1 MRFFDKIIVILYFNK
16 ISMRNSLFKFLLVL
30 MIASA
35 FFDCARRGTPTG
47 GPKDTIPPVLI
58 KTIPANETV
67 NFTEKQIKIYFDE
80 YIKLKD
86 VNKKLVIS
94 PPQKNDPILTP
105 VGTASKFITI
115 KILDTLDANTTYAF
129 NFGNSIVDNNEE
141 NELGNFKYVFS
152 TGTYIDSL
160 NLAGE
165 VTDPMVKKT
174 VKGIDVMLYE
184 YNASFTDSV
193 IYKQKPRYIA
203 NTLDS
208 TLFELTNLREG
219 KYLLIALKD
228 ANNNK
233 IYNPEIDKIGF
244 IKDTVVLPTD
254 QKYNFTIFK
263 EVPKLKVFKP
273 KEVSKGRIHFGFEGD
288 ASAVKIELLT
298 QKPADFKSQ
307 IVFEKDKDTLNYWY
321 TPFEADSL
329 NFLVTKNDYTE
340 NFTLRPRSTKID
352 SLIITQNATGTLHLI
367 DTFSIATNTPIVNFD
382 RSKINIINITEKDTT
397 VLDFKEIL
405 SESKTKLTLNFDKK
419 HNTEYNFE
427 LKAKA
432 ITDIFGLSNDSIVYK
447 LKTKTPED
455 YGIINIDLT
464 STKNTALIVE
474 LLNDKDVLIR
484 RIKIDKPQKV
494 SFNLLSPGNYGVRV
508 TLDENNNG
516 VWDTGNFLNKRQP
529 EVVKYFDK
537 KIELRANWDV
547 NELFNLD

>member
-1 MRFFDKIIVILYFNK
+1 
-16 ISMRNSLFKFLLVL
+16 MRNSLLKFLLVL
-30 MIASA
+30 IVASA

-47 GPKDTIPPVLI
+47 GSKDTIPPVLI
-58 KTIPANETV
+58 KAIPANETV
-67 NFTEKQIKIYFDE
+67 NFKEKQIKIYFDE

-86 VNKKLVIS
+86 VSQKLVIS

-115 KILDTLDANTTYAF
+115 KILDTLDANTTYSF

-141 NELGNFKYVFS
+141 NKLGNFKYVFS

-165 VTDPMVKKT
+165 VIDPMVKKT

-184 YNASFTDSV
+184 YNASYTDSV
-193 IYKQKPRYIA
+193 IYKQKPRYIG

-208 TLFELTNLREG
+208 TLFELTNLRAG

-244 IKDTVVLPTD
+244 IKDTITIPTD

-263 EVPKLKVFKP
+263 EIPKIKVFRP
-273 KEVSKGRIHFGFEGD
+273 KEVSKGRIHFGFEGNATD
-288 ASAVKIELLT
+288 LNIELLT

-307 IVFEKDKDTLNYWY
+307 IVFEKGKDTLNYWY

-340 NFTLRPRSTKID
+340 KFTLRPRSSKID
-352 SLIITQNATGTLHLI
+352 SLKMTQNVSGTLHLI
-367 DTFSIATNTPIVNFD
+367 DTFSITTNTPIMNFD
-382 RSKINIINITEKDTT
+382 RSKIKITEKDSTL
-397 VLDFKEIL
+397 VDFKETL
-405 SESKTKLTLNFDKK
+405 SKSKTKLTLNFDKK
-419 HNTEYNFE
+419 YNTDYNFE
-427 LKAKA
+427 LKSKA

-455 YGIINIDLT
+455 YGIINIDVL
-464 STKNTALIVE
+464 STKNSAFIVE
-474 LLNDKDVLIR
+474 LLNEKDVLIR
-484 RIKIDKPQKV
+484 LIKIDKPQKV
-494 SFNLLSPGNYGVRV
+494 SFNLLTPGNYGIRV
-508 TLDENNNG
+508 TIDENNNG
-516 VWDTGNFLNKRQP
+516 IWDTGSFLDKRQP

-547 NELFNLD
+547 NESFILD

>member
-1 MRFFDKIIVILYFNK
+1 
-16 ISMRNSLFKFLLVL
+16 MRNSLVKFLLVL

-47 GPKDTIPPVLI
+47 GLKDTIPPILI
-58 KTIPANETV
+58 KAIPADQTV
-67 NFTEKQIKIYFDE
+67 NFKEKQIKIYFDE

-86 VNKKLVIS
+86 VSKKLVIS
-94 PPQKNDPILTP
+94 PPPKKDPILTP

-115 KILDTLDANTTYAF
+115 KIQDTLDANTTYAF

-141 NELGNFKYVFS
+141 NKLENFKYVFS

-165 VTDPMVKKT
+165 VTDPMVKKI

-184 YNASFTDSV
+184 YNDSFTDSV

-244 IKDTVVLPTD
+244 IKDTIVLPTD

-263 EVPKLKVFKP
+263 EIPKLKVFRP
-273 KEVSKGRIHFGFEGD
+273 KEVSKGRIQFGFEGNAND
-288 ASAVKIELLT
+288 LNIELLT
-298 QKPADFKSQ
+298 QKPADFRSQ
-307 IVFEKDKDTLNYWY
+307 IVFEKNKDTINYWY
-321 TPFEADSL
+321 TPFEADSI
-329 NFLVTKNDYTE
+329 NFLVSKNDYSE
-340 NFTLRPRSTKID
+340 KFTARIRITKID
-352 SLIITQNATGTLHLI
+352 SLKITQSAAGILHLI

-397 VLDFKEIL
+397 IVDFKETL

-419 HNTEYNFE
+419 YNTEYNFE

-432 ITDIFGLSNDSIVYK
+432 ITDIFGVSNDSIVYK

-455 YGIINIDLT
+455 YGIINIDLS
-464 STKNTALIVE
+464 STKNTPLIVE

-484 RIKIDKPQKV
+484 LIKIDKPQKV
-494 SFNLLSPGNYGVRV
+494 SFNLLPPGNYGVRV

-516 VWDTGNFLNKRQP
+516 VWDTGSFLNKRQP
-529 EVVKYFDK
+529 EAVKYFDK

-547 NELFNLD
+547 NEAFSLD

>member
-1 MRFFDKIIVILYFNK
+1 MR
-16 ISMRNSLFKFLLVL
+16 ISFFKFLLVL

-58 KTIPANETV
+58 KAIPAMETV
-67 NFTEKQIKIYFDE
+67 NFKEKQIKIYFDE

-86 VNKKLVIS
+86 VSQKLVIS
-94 PPQKNDPILTP
+94 PPQKTNPILTP

-115 KILDTLDANTTYAF
+115 KIQDTLDANTTYSF

-141 NELGNFKYVFS
+141 NKLGNFKYVFS

-165 VTDPMVKKT
+165 VTDPMMKKT

-184 YNASFTDSV
+184 YNASYTDSV
-193 IYKQKPRYIA
+193 IYKQKPRYIG

-208 TLFELTNLREG
+208 TLFELTNLRAG

-244 IKDTVVLPTD
+244 IKDTITIPTD

-263 EVPKLKVFKP
+263 EIPKLKVFRP
-273 KEVSKGRIHFGFEGD
+273 KEVSKGRIQFGFEGKAND
-288 ASAVKIELLT
+288 LDIELLT

-307 IVFEKDKDTLNYWY
+307 IVFEKGKDTLNYWY

-329 NFLVTKNDYTE
+329 TFSVKKNDYTE
-340 NFTLRPRSTKID
+340 KFTLRPRSTKID
-352 SLIITQNATGTLHLI
+352 SLKMTQNATGTLHLI
-367 DTFSIATNTPIVNFD
+367 DTFSITTNTPMVSFD
-382 RSKINIINITEKDTT
+382 RSKIKITEKDSTL
-397 VLDFKEIL
+397 VDFKETL
-405 SESKTKLTLNFDKK
+405 SKSKTKLTLNFDKK
-419 HNTEYNFE
+419 YNTDYNFE
-427 LKAKA
+427 LKSKA

-455 YGIINIDLT
+455 YGIINIDLS

-474 LLNDKDVLIR
+474 LLNEKDVLIR
-484 RIKIDKPQKV
+484 LIKIDKPQKV

-508 TLDENNNG
+508 TIDENNNG
-516 VWDTGNFLNKRQP
+516 VWDTGSFLDKRQP

-547 NELFNLD
+547 NESFTLD

>member
-1 MRFFDKIIVILYFNK
+1 MR
-16 ISMRNSLFKFLLVL
+16 ISFFKFLLVL

-58 KTIPANETV
+58 KAIPAMETV
-67 NFTEKQIKIYFDE
+67 NFKEKQIKIYFDE

-86 VNKKLVIS
+86 VSQKLVIS
-94 PPQKNDPILTP
+94 PPQKTNPILTP

-115 KILDTLDANTTYAF
+115 KIQDTLDANTTYSF

-141 NELGNFKYVFS
+141 NKLGNFKYVFS

-165 VTDPMVKKT
+165 VTDPMMKKT

-184 YNASFTDSV
+184 YNASYTDSV
-193 IYKQKPRYIA
+193 IYKQKPRYIG

-208 TLFELTNLREG
+208 TLFELTNLRAG

-244 IKDTVVLPTD
+244 IKDTITIPTD

-263 EVPKLKVFKP
+263 EIPKLKVFRP
-273 KEVSKGRIHFGFEGD
+273 KEVSKGRIQFGFEGNAND
-288 ASAVKIELLT
+288 LDIELLT

-307 IVFEKDKDTLNYWY
+307 IVFEKGKDTLNYWY

-329 NFLVTKNDYTE
+329 TFSVKKNDYTE
-340 NFTLRPRSTKID
+340 KFTLRPRGTKID
-352 SLIITQNATGTLHLI
+352 SLKMTQNATGTLHLI
-367 DTFSIATNTPIVNFD
+367 DTFSITTNTPMVSFD
-382 RSKINIINITEKDTT
+382 RSKIKITEKDSTL
-397 VLDFKEIL
+397 VDFKETL
-405 SESKTKLTLNFDKK
+405 SKSKTKLTLNFDKK
-419 HNTEYNFE
+419 YNTDYNFE
-427 LKAKA
+427 LKSKA

-455 YGIINIDLT
+455 YGIINIDLS

-474 LLNDKDVLIR
+474 LLNEKDVLIR
-484 RIKIDKPQKV
+484 LIKIDKPQKV

-508 TLDENNNG
+508 TIDENKNG
-516 VWDTGNFLNKRQP
+516 VWDTGSFLDKRQP

-537 KIELRANWDV
+537 KTELRANWDV
-547 NELFNLD
+547 NLRLNYDANGLFTLD

>member
-1 MRFFDKIIVILYFNK
+1 MR
-16 ISMRNSLFKFLLVL
+16 ISFFKFLLVL

-58 KTIPANETV
+58 KAIPAIETV
-67 NFTEKQIKIYFDE
+67 NFKEKQIKIYFDE
-80 YIKLKD
+80 YVKLKD
-86 VNKKLVIS
+86 VGQKLVIS
-94 PPQKNDPILTP
+94 PPQKTDPVITP

-115 KILDTLDANTTYAF
+115 KILDTLDANTTYSF

-141 NELGNFKYVFS
+141 NKLENFKYVFS

-165 VTDPMVKKT
+165 VTDPMMKKT

-184 YNASFTDSV
+184 YNASYTDSV
-193 IYKQKPRYIA
+193 IYKQKPRYIG

-208 TLFELTNLREG
+208 TLFELTNLRAG
-219 KYLLIALKD
+219 KYLLIALND

-244 IKDTVVLPTD
+244 IKDTVTIPTD

-263 EVPKLKVFKP
+263 EIPNLKVFRP
-273 KEVSKGRIHFGFEGD
+273 KEVSKGLIQFGFEGN
-288 ASAVKIELLT
+288 ASAINIELLT

-307 IVFEKDKDTLNYWY
+307 IVFEKGKDTLNYWY

-329 NFLVTKNDYTE
+329 NFVVSKNDYTE
-340 NFTLRPRSTKID
+340 KFTVRPRSTKID
-352 SLIITQNATGTLHLI
+352 SLKITQNATGTLHLI
-367 DTFSIATNTPIVNFD
+367 DTFSIATNTPMVNFD
-382 RSKINIINITEKDTT
+382 RFRINIINITNKDTT
-397 VLDFKEIL
+397 AVVFTETLN
-405 SESKTKLTLNFDKK
+405 ESKTKLTLNFDKK
-419 HNTEYNFE
+419 YNTEYNFE
-427 LKAKA
+427 LKSKA
-432 ITDIFGLSNDSIVYK
+432 ITDIFGISNDSIVYK

-455 YGIINIDLT
+455 YGIINIDLM

-484 RIKIDKPQKV
+484 KVKLDKPQMV
-494 SFNLLSPGNYGVRV
+494 IFDLLSPGNYGVRV

-516 VWDTGNFLNKRQP
+516 IWDTGSFLDKRQP
-529 EVVKYFDK
+529 EVIKYFDE
-537 KIELRANWDV
+537 KIELRANWDL
-547 NELFNLD
+547 NYSFILD

>member
-1 MRFFDKIIVILYFNK
+1 MK
-16 ISMRNSLFKFLLVL
+16 ISLIKFLLVL

-58 KTIPANETV
+58 KAIPAMETI
-67 NFTEKQIKIYFDE
+67 NFKEKQIKIYFDE

-86 VNKKLVIS
+86 VNQKLVIS
-94 PPQKNDPILTP
+94 PPQKTNPILTP
-105 VGTASKFITI
+105 VGTASKFINI
-115 KILDTLDANTTYAF
+115 KILDTLDANTTYSF

-141 NELGNFKYVFS
+141 NKLGNFKYVFS

-165 VTDPMVKKT
+165 VTDPMMKKT
-174 VKGIDVMLYE
+174 IKGIDVMLYE
-184 YNASFTDSV
+184 YNASYTDSV

-208 TLFELTNLREG
+208 TLFELTNLRAG

-244 IKDTVVLPTD
+244 IKDTLTIPTD

-263 EVPKLKVFKP
+263 EIPKLKVFRP
-273 KEVSKGRIHFGFEGD
+273 KEISKGRIQFGFEGKATD
-288 ASAVKIELLT
+288 LNIELLT
-298 QKPADFKSQ
+298 QKPSDFKSQ
-307 IVFEKDKDTLNYWY
+307 IVYEKGKDTLNYWY
-321 TPFEADSL
+321 TPYEADSL
-329 NFLVTKNDYTE
+329 TFLVTKNDYTE
-340 NFTLRPRSTKID
+340 KFTLRPRSSKID
-352 SLIITQNATGTLHLI
+352 SLKVAQNATGTLHLI
-367 DTFSIATNTPIVNFD
+367 DTFSIATNTPIANFD
-382 RSKINIINITEKDTT
+382 RSKIKITTKDSTL
-397 VLDFKEIL
+397 VDFKETL
-405 SESKTKLTLNFDKK
+405 SKSKTKLTLSFDKK
-419 HNTEYNFE
+419 HNTDYNFE
-427 LKAKA
+427 FSSKA

-447 LKTKTPED
+447 LKTKAPED
-455 YGIINIDLT
+455 YGIINIDLL

-474 LLNDKDVLIR
+474 LLNEKDVLIR
-484 RIKIDKPQKV
+484 LIKIDKPQKV
-494 SFNLLSPGNYGVRV
+494 SFNLLSPGNYGLRV
-508 TLDENNNG
+508 TIDKNNNG
-516 VWDTGNFLNKRQP
+516 IWDTGSFFDKRQP

-547 NELFNLD
+547 NESFMLD

>member
-1 MRFFDKIIVILYFNK
+1 MK
-16 ISMRNSLFKFLLVL
+16 NSLVKFLLVL

-35 FFDCARRGTPTG
+35 FFECARRGKPTG
-47 GPKDTIPPVLI
+47 GLKDTIPPVLI
-58 KTIPANETV
+58 KAIPAIETV
-67 NFTEKQIKIYFDE
+67 NFKNKQIKIYFDE

-94 PPQKNDPILTP
+94 PPQKNNPIITP

-141 NELGNFKYVFS
+141 NKLGNFKYVFS

-160 NLAGE
+160 NVKGE
-165 VTDPMVKKT
+165 VTDPLMKKK
-174 VKGIDVMLYE
+174 VNNIDVMLYE

-208 TLFELTNLREG
+208 TLFEITNLRAG

-233 IYNPEIDKIGF
+233 IYNPKIDKIGF
-244 IKDTVVLPTD
+244 IKDTLVVPTD
-254 QKYNFTIFK
+254 KEYNFTIFK
-263 EVPKLKVFKP
+263 EVPELKVFKP
-273 KEVSKGRIHFGFEGD
+273 VEASKGHLIFGFEGD
-288 ASAVKIELLT
+288 ASALNIEILS
-298 QKPADFKSQ
+298 QKPANFKSQ
-307 IVFEKDKDTLNYWY
+307 IVFEKEKDTANFWY

-329 NFLVTKNDYTE
+329 TFSVSKNNYSE
-340 NFTLRPRSTKID
+340 KFTLRPRSTKID
-352 SLIITQNATGTLHLI
+352 SLKIIQNATSFLHLI
-367 DTFSIATNTPIVNFD
+367 DTFSIVTNTPIVNFD
-382 RSKINIINITEKDTT
+382 RSKIKITEKDST
-397 VLDFKEIL
+397 VVDFKESI
-405 SESKTKLTLNFDKK
+405 SKSKTKLTLNFDKK
-419 HNTEYNFE
+419 HNKEYKFE
-427 LKAKA
+427 LKSKA
-432 ITDIFGLSNDSIVYK
+432 ITDIFGLSNDSIVYR
-447 LKTKTPED
+447 LKTKLPED
-455 YGIINIDLT
+455 YGTINIDLS
-464 STKNTALIVE
+464 STKKTALIVE
-474 LLNDKDVLIR
+474 LLDDKDVLIR
-484 RIKIDKPQKV
+484 LAKIDKPQKV
-494 SFNLLSPGNYGVRV
+494 SFNLLSPGNYSVRV

-516 VWDTGNFLNKRQP
+516 VWDTGSFLNKRQP

>member
-1 MRFFDKIIVILYFNK
+1 
-16 ISMRNSLFKFLLVL
+16 

-58 KTIPANETV
+58 KAIPAMETV
-67 NFTEKQIKIYFDE
+67 NFKEKQIKIYFDE

-86 VNKKLVIS
+86 VSQKLVIS
-94 PPQKNDPILTP
+94 PPQKTNPILTP

-115 KILDTLDANTTYAF
+115 KIQDTLDANTTYSF

-141 NELGNFKYVFS
+141 NKLGNFKYVFS

-165 VTDPMVKKT
+165 VTDPMMKKT

-184 YNASFTDSV
+184 YNASYTDSV
-193 IYKQKPRYIA
+193 IYKQKPRYIG

-208 TLFELTNLREG
+208 TLFELTNLRAG

-244 IKDTVVLPTD
+244 IKDTITIPTD

-263 EVPKLKVFKP
+263 EIPKLKVFRP
-273 KEVSKGRIHFGFEGD
+273 KEVSKGRIQFGFEGKAND
-288 ASAVKIELLT
+288 LDIELLT

-307 IVFEKDKDTLNYWY
+307 IVFEKGKDTLNYWY

-329 NFLVTKNDYTE
+329 TFSVKKNDYTE
-340 NFTLRPRSTKID
+340 KFTLRPRSTKID
-352 SLIITQNATGTLHLI
+352 SLKMTQNATGTLHLI
-367 DTFSIATNTPIVNFD
+367 DTFSITTNTPMVSFD
-382 RSKINIINITEKDTT
+382 RSKIKITEKDSTL
-397 VLDFKEIL
+397 VDFKETL
-405 SESKTKLTLNFDKK
+405 SKSKTKLTLNFDKK
-419 HNTEYNFE
+419 YNTDYNFE
-427 LKAKA
+427 LKSKA

-455 YGIINIDLT
+455 YGIINIDLS

-474 LLNDKDVLIR
+474 LLNEKDVLIR
-484 RIKIDKPQKV
+484 LIKIDKPQKV

-508 TLDENNNG
+508 TIDENNNG
-516 VWDTGNFLNKRQP
+516 VWDTGSFLDKRQP

-547 NELFNLD
+547 NESFTLD

>member
-1 MRFFDKIIVILYFNK
+1 
-16 ISMRNSLFKFLLVL
+16 MRNSLIKFLLVL

-47 GPKDTIPPVLI
+47 GPKDTIPPVLV
-58 KTIPANETV
+58 KAIPNVESV
-67 NFTEKQIKIYFDE
+67 NFKGDKIKIYFDE
-80 YIKLKD
+80 YIKIKD
-86 VNKKLVIS
+86 VRKNLVIS
-94 PPQKNDPILTP
+94 PPQKTDPIITP

-141 NELGNFKYVFS
+141 NKLGNFKYVFS

-160 NLAGE
+160 NVAGE
-165 VTDPMVKKT
+165 VTDPMLKKT
-174 VKGIDVMLYE
+174 EKGVDVMLYE
-184 YNASFTDSV
+184 YNATFTDSI

-208 TLFELTNLREG
+208 TLYELTNLREG

-244 IKDTVVLPTD
+244 IKDTIVLPTD

-263 EVPKLKVFKP
+263 EIPKLKVFRP
-273 KEVSKGRIHFGFEGD
+273 KEVSKGRIQFGFEGD
-288 ASAVKIELLT
+288 ASAINIELLSE
-298 QKPADFKSQ
+298 KPTDFKSQ

-321 TPFEADSL
+321 KPFEADSL
-329 NFLVTKNDYTE
+329 NFLVSKNDYSE
-340 NFTLRPRSTKID
+340 KFTLRPRSTKID
-352 SLIITQNATGTLHLI
+352 SLKISQNAAGILHLI
-367 DTFSIATNTPIVNFD
+367 DTFSISINTPMVNFD
-382 RSKINIINITEKDTT
+382 RSKIKITTKDTT
-397 VLDFKEIL
+397 AVDFTETL

-455 YGIINIDLT
+455 YGIINIDF
-464 STKNTALIVE
+464 SSKKNTALIVE
-474 LLNDKDVLIR
+474 LLNEKDVLIR
-484 RIKIDKPQKV
+484 LIKIDKPQKV

-508 TLDENNNG
+508 TIDENNNG
-516 VWDTGNFLNKRQP
+516 VWDTGSFLDKRQP

-547 NELFNLD
+547 NETFSLD

>member
-1 MRFFDKIIVILYFNK
+1 
-16 ISMRNSLFKFLLVL
+16 MRNSLVKFLLIL

-47 GPKDTIPPVLI
+47 GAKDTIPPVLI
-58 KTIPANETV
+58 KAIPEMETV
-67 NFTEKQIKIYFDE
+67 NFKEKQIKIYFDE

-86 VNKKLVIS
+86 VNQKLVIS
-94 PPQKNDPILTP
+94 PPQKNAPIITP

-115 KILDTLDANTTYAF
+115 KIQDTLDTNTTYSF

-141 NELGNFKYVFS
+141 NILKNFKYVFS

-165 VTDPMVKKT
+165 VTDPMVKKMVT
-174 VKGIDVMLYE
+174 NIDVMLYE

-233 IYNPEIDKIGF
+233 IYNPEVDKIGF
-244 IKDTVVLPTD
+244 VEDTIKLPTD
-254 QKYNFTIFK
+254 KKYNFTIFK
-263 EVPKLKVFKP
+263 EIPKLKVFRP
-273 KEVSKGRIHFGFEGD
+273 KEVSKGRIQFGFEGN
-288 ASAVKIELLT
+288 ASALNIELLT
-298 QKPADFKSQ
+298 QKPSDFKSQ
-307 IVFEKDKDTLNYWY
+307 IVFEKGKDTLNYWY

-329 NFLVTKNDYTE
+329 NFLVSKNDYAE
-340 NFTLRPRSTKID
+340 KFTLRTRSTKID
-352 SLIITQNATGTLHLI
+352 SLKMAQNATGILHLI
-367 DTFSIATNTPIVNFD
+367 DTFSIVTNTPIVNFD
-382 RSKINIINITEKDTT
+382 RSKINITEKDST
-397 VLDFKEIL
+397 VVDFKETL
-405 SESKTKLTLNFDKK
+405 SNSKTKLTLYFDKK
-419 HNTEYNFE
+419 YNTDYNFE

-455 YGIINIDLT
+455 YGMINIDLS

-474 LLNDKDVLIR
+474 LLNEKGVLVR
-484 RIKIDKPQKV
+484 LVKINKPQKV

-516 VWDTGNFLNKRQP
+516 VWDTGNFLEKRQP
-529 EVVKYFDK
+529 ETVKYFDK

-547 NELFNLD
+547 NESFSLD